1 MQPNEKKTVINLLLD
16 TKNPIAELTFYRGE
30 PLIHGPF
37 VTVAGMTRN
46 AALNAFTEAMQKRLD
61 ENESKG
67 GWEKLSEVECIR
79 RANTNL
85 NKFLNVREEMNFDE
99 LQASAVDAAN
109 YCMMIFDNLE
119 RFRSSEGLSGT
130 ENAGPGN

>member
-1 MQPNEKKTVINLLLD
+1 MPTDEKKTVINLLLD
-16 TKNPIAELTFYRGE
+16 PKNPIAELTFYRGD

-37 VTVAGMTRN
+37 VPAAAITRN
-46 AALNAFTEAMQKRLD
+46 AALNAFVEQMHKRLL
-61 ENESKG
+61 NNMSKG

-85 NKFLNVREEMNFDE
+85 NKFLNVREDMNFDE
-99 LQASAVDAAN
+99 LQTSAVDAAN

-119 RFRSSEGLSGT
+119 RFRSSEG
-130 ENAGPGN
+130 PGNG